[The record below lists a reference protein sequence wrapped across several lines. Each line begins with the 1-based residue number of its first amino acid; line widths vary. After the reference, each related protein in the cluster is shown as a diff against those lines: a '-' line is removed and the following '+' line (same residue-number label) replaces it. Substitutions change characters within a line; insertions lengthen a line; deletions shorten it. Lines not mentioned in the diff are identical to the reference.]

1 LLGVAL
7 LVLAVAGFYAA
18 PGLSTHRDLSELQAI
33 VGTNDGFDIGLFAP
47 DGRRVVTLAPGTYT
61 VVVHDRSAIHNF
73 HLASN
78 SDSTVDFRTDIGFVG
93 DKTFT
98 VTFRPNTRYAYAC
111 EPHWQVMNGEFR
123 TLSAVGTTTST
134 PSTPRTPTLR
144 GRVFA
149 SGAVSLRPRA
159 VAAGA
164 VRLVVRDRS
173 RRFNFHLAGA
183 GVNRRTSAAFVGTT
197 TWALR
202 LSDGTY
208 RFGSDPRPL
217 RGILRAR

>member
-1 LLGVAL
+1 LLLVEL

-18 PGLSTHRDLSELQAI
+18 PGLSTHRDLPVLEAV
-33 VGTNDGFDIGLFAP
+33 VGTNNGFDIGLFAP
-47 DGRRVVTLAPGTYT
+47 DGNRVVTLAPGTYT

-78 SDSTVDFRTDIGFVG
+78 FDSTVDFRTDIDFVG

-111 EPHWQVMNGEFR
+111 EPHWQVMNGDFQ
-123 TLSAVGTTTST
+123 TLSAAGTTTST
-134 PSTPRTPTLR
+134 TSTPPAPTLR
-144 GRVFA
+144 ARVSA
-149 SGAVSLRPRA
+149 NGAVSLRPRV

-173 RRFNFHLAGA
+173 RRFNFHLAGT

-197 TWALR
+197 SWALQ
-202 LSDGTY
+202 LTGGTY

-217 RGILRAR
+217 RGILTAR

>member
-1 LLGVAL
+1 MVVVAVVAL
-7 LVLAVAGFYAA
+7 AVTGFFAA
-18 PGLSTHRDLSELQAI
+18 PGLSTHRDLPQLQAI
-33 VGTNDGFDIGLFAP
+33 VGTNNGFDIGLFFP
-47 DGRRVVTLAPGTYT
+47 DGSRVVTLAPGTYT

-78 SDSTVDFRTDIGFVG
+78 FDSTVDFRTDIDFVG

-123 TLSAVGTTTST
+123 TLSEVGTTTST
-134 PSTPRTPTLR
+134 TSSPPTPTLR
-144 GRVFA
+144 ARVTA
-149 SGAVSLRPRA
+149 SGTVSLRPR
-159 VAAGA
+159 VVPAGA

-173 RRFNFHLAGA
+173 RRFNFHLAGT

-197 TWALR
+197 IWALR
-202 LSDGTY
+202 LTGGTY